1 MCEDELIKC
10 DDTLAACL
18 WHASVSLAVTY
29 WRSCVATLYLN
40 LAPALPLAPDPL
52 HVGEE
57 LLYLNLA
64 PALPL
69 APDPLHVGEELR
81 GDFKIRLVRCMQRL
95 GRFVAARTRGGDW
108 RVDGIEAQSVGVV
121 KLVLASQAHL
131 QVGG

>member
-1 MCEDELIKC
+1 M
-10 DDTLAACL
+10 LAACL

-29 WRSCVATLYLN
+29 WSVAT
-40 LAPALPLAPDPL
+40 
-52 HVGEE
+52 
-57 LLYLNLA
+57 LYLNLA